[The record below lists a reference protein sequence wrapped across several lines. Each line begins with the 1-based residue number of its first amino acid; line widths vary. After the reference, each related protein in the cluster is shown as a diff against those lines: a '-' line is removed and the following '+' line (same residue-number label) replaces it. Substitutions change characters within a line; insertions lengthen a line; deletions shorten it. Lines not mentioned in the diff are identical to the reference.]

1 MLKIRKAK
9 EKAKN
14 SKKFTPEYQ
23 KPKILL
29 VDLPDSVLNS
39 VRSAGFNASTG
50 TFGSPYKV
58 ELSDN
63 YLPVIYKAD
72 LPNHTEQEIIII
84 DLTPPETLDNPE
96 GEKMTSEGENDWW
109 AKCSRGEIDPRP
121 RVMRMVQNAF
131 DRTFDHGGLF
141 VIFAQPRLRQ
151 DLVLTH
157 VYHSR
162 LHYGVPELSTES
174 KINADNW
181 SFLSILSDLVIES
194 DVGEEI
200 NVLEHDSQLSR
211 FLWKTTRNAKYNATF
226 NPTSRIEK
234 NWIPTLSSDKF
245 ERCVG
250 GLLVPEDSKGRVLI
264 LPQISKDAETI
275 VTLLREVLP
284 DISPHLFPL
293 IEGSRWV
300 ERDEYELDSVLKYKA
315 EKIKVQQRAKR
326 ELEELDKKIS
336 EERDKLGFLHRIITK
351 TGTGTDLVESVK
363 SCLEFIGFKQIIDV
377 DEQIREQNTKAP
389 KQEDLQV
396 HDKSPTLLIEI
407 KGISGLP
414 HESDTIQVVKYVPRR
429 MKEWNRVDV
438 RGVSIINH
446 QRNVPA
452 LERDN
457 QNIFTKQQVEDAE
470 NHDIT
475 ILTTWD
481 LFLLIKGMMKW
492 GWNPKAIQELFYQR
506 GRMPKILTI
515 YNPIGEIVTY
525 WDKIGVVGVQIS
537 ESKLHKG
544 QRIGYVIPE
553 GYFEE
558 EVLSLQV
565 ENRDVEE
572 VFPGQLA
579 GIKTIYPKNLLRK
592 GTPVCTIMKHE

>member
-29 VDLPDSVLNS
+29 VDLPDSVLDS
-39 VRSAGFNASTG
+39 VRSAGFNASAG

-58 ELSDN
+58 ELSDS
-63 YLPVIYKAD
+63 YRPVIYKSD
-72 LPNHTEQEIIII
+72 LPNYTEQEIIII
-84 DLTPPETLDNPE
+84 DLTPPETLDSPE
-96 GEKMTSEGENDWW
+96 GEKVTSGGESDWW
-109 AKCSRGEIDPRP
+109 AKCSRSEIDPRP
-121 RVMRMVQNAF
+121 RVMSIVQNAF
-131 DRTFDHGGLF
+131 DRIFDYGGLF
-141 VIFAQPRLRQ
+141 VIFAQSRLYQ
-151 DLVLTH
+151 DLVLAH
-157 VYHSR
+157 VYRSR
-162 LHYGVPELSTES
+162 FNYGVSELSTGS

-181 SFLSILSDLVIES
+181 SFLSILSYLVVESS
-194 DVGEEI
+194 DVGVEI

-234 NWIPTLSSDKF
+234 NWIPTLSSNKF

-284 DISPHLFPL
+284 DISPHLFPH

-300 ERDEYELDSVLKYKA
+300 ERAEYELDSVLKYKTD
-315 EKIKVQQRAKR
+315 KVEVQLRAKR
-326 ELEELDKKIS
+326 ELEELDKQIS
-336 EERDKLGFLHRIITK
+336 EERDRLGFLHGIITK
-351 TGTGTDLVESVK
+351 TGTDLVESVK
-363 SCLEFIGFKQIIDV
+363 SCLEFIGFEQVIDV
-377 DEQIREQNTKAP
+377 DKQIREQNTKAP

-396 HDKSPTLLIEI
+396 HDKSPILLIEI

-429 MKEWNRVDV
+429 MKEWSRFDV
-438 RGVSIINH
+438 HGVSIINH

-457 QNIFTKQQVEDAE
+457 PNIFTEQQVEDAE
-470 NHDIT
+470 NHDLT

-481 LFLLIKGMMKW
+481 LILLIRGMMKW
-492 GWNPKAIQELFYQR
+492 GWDPKTIQELFYKS
-506 GRMPKILTI
+506 GRMPRLPTI
-515 YNPIGEIVTY
+515 YKPIGKIVKY
-525 WDKIGVVGVQIS
+525 WEKPCAVGVQIS
-537 ESKLHKG
+537 ENKLHKG
-544 QRIGYVIPE
+544 ERIGYVIPD
-553 GYFEE
+553 GYLEE
-558 EVLSLQV
+558 KVLSLQV
-565 ENRDVEE
+565 ENQDVEE
-572 VFPGQLA
+572 VFLGQLA
-579 GIKTIYPKNLLRK
+579 GIKTIYSKNLLHK

>member
-1 MLKIRKAK
+1 MLRRRKAK

-14 SKKFTPEYQ
+14 SKKFTPTYQ

-29 VDLPDSVLNS
+29 IDLPYTALNS
-39 VRSAGFNASTG
+39 LQSAGFNASAG

-58 ELSDN
+58 ELSDD
-63 YLPVIYKAD
+63 YLPVTYKAD
-72 LPNHTEQEIIII
+72 LPNYSEQEIIII
-84 DLTPPETLDNPE
+84 DLTPPETIDRPE
-96 GEKMTSEGENDWW
+96 GKKITSEGENDWW
-109 AKCSRGEIDPRP
+109 AKCSRSEIDPRP
-121 RVMRMVQNAF
+121 RVMNRVRNAF
-131 DRTFDHGGLF
+131 DRIFDNGGMF

-151 DLVLTH
+151 DLVLGK
-157 VYHSR
+157 VSYR
-162 LHYGVPELSTES
+162 NLERGS

-181 SFLSILSDLVIES
+181 SFLSILSPGYFEIKS
-194 DVGEEI
+194 DSGEEI
-200 NVLEHDSQLSR
+200 SVPGYDSQLFH
-211 FLWKTTRNAKYNATF
+211 FLRETVRNARYTATF
-226 NPTSRIEK
+226 NPRYETMKK
-234 NWIPTLSSDKF
+234 NWIPILSNKF

-250 GLLVPEDSKGRVLI
+250 GLLVPKDSKGRVLI
-264 LPQISKDAETI
+264 LPQISKKPEAI
-275 VTLLREVLP
+275 ITLLREVLP
-284 DISPHLFPL
+284 DISPHLFPH
-293 IEGSRWV
+293 IEGIRWV
-300 ERDEYELDSVLKYKA
+300 ERDEYELVSVLGYKT

-326 ELEELDKKIS
+326 ELEEIDTKIS
-336 EERDKLGFLHRIITK
+336 EERGELSFLHGIITK
-351 TGTGTDLVESVK
+351 TGTDLVESVK

-377 DEQIREQNTKAP
+377 DKQILKQGTKAP

-414 HESDTIQVVKYVPRR
+414 HEEDTMQVVKYIPRR

-457 QNIFTKQQVEDAE
+457 QNIFTEQQVEDAE

-481 LFLLIKGMMKW
+481 LFLLIRGMMKW
-492 GWNPKAIQELFYQR
+492 GWDPKTIQELFYKS
-506 GRMPKILTI
+506 GRMPRLPTI
-515 YNPIGEIVTY
+515 YTPIGKIVKY

-537 ESKLHKG
+537 ENKLQKG
-544 QRIGYVIPE
+544 ERIGYVIPE

-572 VFPGQLA
+572 VFLGQLA
-579 GIKTIYPKNLLRK
+579 SIKTIYPKNLLHK

>member
-29 VDLPDSVLNS
+29 VDLPDSVLDS
-39 VRSAGFNASTG
+39 VRSAGFNASAG

-58 ELSDN
+58 ELSDSSQ
-63 YLPVIYKAD
+63 PVIYKSD
-72 LPNHTEQEIIII
+72 LPNYTEQEIIII

-121 RVMRMVQNAF
+121 RAMSMVRNAF
-131 DRTFDHGGLF
+131 DRIFDHGGLF
-141 VIFAQPRLRQ
+141 VIFAQSRLYQ
-151 DLVLTH
+151 DLVLAS
-157 VYHSR
+157 VYRSR

-194 DVGEEI
+194 DVGVEI

-234 NWIPTLSSDKF
+234 NWIPTLSSNKF

-284 DISPHLFPL
+284 DISPHLFPH

-315 EKIKVQQRAKR
+315 EKIKVQQRATR
-326 ELEELDKKIS
+326 ELEDLDKMIT
-336 EERDKLGFLHRIITK
+336 EERDRLGFLHGIITNTK
-351 TGTGTDLVESVK
+351 DDLVESVK
-363 SCLEFIGFKQIIDV
+363 SCLEYIGFKQVIDV
-377 DEQIREQNTKAP
+377 DKQIQNQGTSAP

-396 HDKSPTLLIEI
+396 HDKSPTLLVEI
-407 KGISGLP
+407 KGLSGLP
-414 HESDTIQVVKYVPRR
+414 HESDTLQVVKYIHRR
-429 MKEWNRVDV
+429 MKEWDRTDV

-457 QNIFTKQQVEDAE
+457 QNVFTEQQIEDAQ
-470 NHDIT
+470 NNDVT

-481 LFLLIKGMMKW
+481 LFLLARGMMKW
-492 GWNPKAIQELFYQR
+492 KWNPNAIQELFYQH
-506 GRMPKILTI
+506 GRMPKIPTI
-515 YNPIGEIVTY
+515 YKPIGEIINY
-525 WDKIGVVGVQIS
+525 WEKIGVVGVQIS

-553 GYFEE
+553 GYLEE

-579 GIKTIYPKNLLRK
+579 GIKTIYPKNLLHK

>member
-29 VDLPDSVLNS
+29 VDLPDSVLDS
-39 VRSAGFNASTG
+39 VRSAGFNASAG

-58 ELSDN
+58 ELSDRSQ
-63 YLPVIYKAD
+63 PVIYKSD
-72 LPNHTEQEIIII
+72 LPNYTEQEIIII
-84 DLTPPETLDNPE
+84 DLTPPETLNNPE
-96 GEKMTSEGENDWW
+96 GEKMTSEGENNWW

-121 RVMRMVQNAF
+121 RAMSMVRNAF
-131 DRTFDHGGLF
+131 DRIFDHGGLF
-141 VIFAQPRLRQ
+141 VIFAQSRLYQ
-151 DLVLTH
+151 DLVLAS
-157 VYHSR
+157 VYRSR
-162 LHYGVPELSTES
+162 LHYGVPELSTKS

-194 DVGEEI
+194 DVGVEI

-211 FLWKTTRNAKYNATF
+211 FLWKTTKNAKYNATF

-234 NWIPTLSSDKF
+234 NWIPILSSNKF

-284 DISPHLFPL
+284 DISPHLFPH
-293 IEGSRWV
+293 IESRWV

-315 EKIKVQQRAKR
+315 EKIKVQQRATR
-326 ELEELDKKIS
+326 ELEDLDKMIT
-336 EERDKLGFLHRIITK
+336 EERDRLGFLHGIITNTK
-351 TGTGTDLVESVK
+351 DDLVESVK
-363 SCLEFIGFKQIIDV
+363 SCLEYIGFKQVIDV
-377 DEQIREQNTKAP
+377 DKQIQNQGTSAP

-396 HDKSPTLLIEI
+396 HDKSPTLLVEI
-407 KGISGLP
+407 KGLSGLP
-414 HESDTIQVVKYVPRR
+414 HESDTLQVVKYIHRR
-429 MKEWNRVDV
+429 MKEWDRTDV

-457 QNIFTKQQVEDAE
+457 QNVFTEQQIEDAQ
-470 NHDIT
+470 NNDVT

-481 LFLLIKGMMKW
+481 LFLLARGMMKW
-492 GWNPKAIQELFYQR
+492 KWNPNAIQELFYQH
-506 GRMPKILTI
+506 GRMPKIPTI
-515 YNPIGEIVTY
+515 YKPIGEIINY
-525 WDKIGVVGVQIS
+525 WEKPGAVGVQIS

-579 GIKTIYPKNLLRK
+579 GIKTIYSKNLLHK
-592 GTPVCTIMKHE
+592 GTLVCTIMKHE